1 MNCGDSPLVGQIHN
15 SQNKVVSNKDPRMEA
30 LLDWF
35 IDNWD
40 VLTKDPNDKAAG
52 KKSDPTAHAKSK
64 QRKASRNHKSSK
76 SQRKKP

>member
-1 MNCGDSPLVGQIHN
+1 MA
-15 SQNKVVSNKDPRMEA
+15 QNKLKSTKDPRMEA

-52 KKSDPTAHAKSK
+52 KKSDPTAHGKRK
-64 QRKASRNHKSSK
+64 RHKASRNHKMSK
-76 SQRKKP
+76 SRRKKT